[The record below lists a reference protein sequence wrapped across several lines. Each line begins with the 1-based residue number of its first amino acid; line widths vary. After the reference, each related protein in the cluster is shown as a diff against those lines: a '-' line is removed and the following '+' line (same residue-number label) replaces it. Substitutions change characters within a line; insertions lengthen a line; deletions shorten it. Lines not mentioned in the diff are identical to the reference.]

1 MEWFMNN
8 LSTIIIS
15 IIVFPGRTSCNAFTI
30 AFLVYRV
37 VKAKLS
43 KQSMCSGCS
52 GCDCSSA
59 KTCNPAKHKHK
70 DHV

>member
-15 IIVFPGRTSCNAFTI
+15 IIVFAFI

-52 GCDCSSA
+52 DAIVQVQRHAILLNTSTKIMC
-59 KTCNPAKHKHK
+59 KT
-70 DHV
+70 